1 MAVTAEG
8 DRLNKKTGRKGEK
21 QACAYLKKQGYKILE
36 RGFKT
41 PFGEVDIV
49 AKREDVIVFTEV
61 KTRLSDTFGAPCE
74 AVDERKKFR
83 YRQSAK
89 YYFAGRQIDITVRFD
104 IIEIYRGE
112 INHIENAF
120 F

>member
-83 YRQSAK
+83 
-89 YYFAGRQIDITVRFD
+89 
-104 IIEIYRGE
+104 
-112 INHIENAF
+112 
-120 F
+120 

>member
-74 AVDERKKFR
+74 AVDERKNFR

-89 YYFAGRQIDITVRFD
+89 YYFAGRQIDVTVRFD
-104 IIEIYRGE
+104 VIEIYRGE